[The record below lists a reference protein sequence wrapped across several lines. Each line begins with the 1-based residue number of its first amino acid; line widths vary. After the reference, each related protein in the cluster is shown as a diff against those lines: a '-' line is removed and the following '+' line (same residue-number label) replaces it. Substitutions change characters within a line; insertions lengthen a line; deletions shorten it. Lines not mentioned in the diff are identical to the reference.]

1 MPLPRDIGLDK
12 DNFQKSRIFNET
24 DSLVNYI
31 LNILVMRPGN
41 VPGMPELGV
50 NIGQYVHPGMQGKI
64 DVNQIKGLILS
75 NCEQLMPYLLADKM
89 VVAIVKD
96 QYGKDVL
103 LIKIAVG
110 VEQDSRQQKDI
121 YYAFY
126 RNELNELEF
135 NFLVDNDL

>member
-1 MPLPRDIGLDK
+1 LPLPRDIGLDK

-41 VPGMPELGV
+41 IPGMPELGV

-64 DVNQIKGLILS
+64 DVNQIKGLIIS

>member
-1 MPLPRDIGLDK
+1 MQLQRDIGMDK

-41 VPGMPELGV
+41 IPGMPELGV
-50 NIGQYVHPGMQGKI
+50 NIGQYVHSGMQGKI
-64 DVNQIKGLILS
+64 DVNQIKGLIIS
-75 NCEQLMPYLLADKM
+75 NCEQLMPYLIADKM
-89 VVAIVKD
+89 VVAVVKD

>member
-41 VPGMPELGV
+41 IPGMPELGV

-75 NCEQLMPYLLADKM
+75 NCEQLMPYLIADKM